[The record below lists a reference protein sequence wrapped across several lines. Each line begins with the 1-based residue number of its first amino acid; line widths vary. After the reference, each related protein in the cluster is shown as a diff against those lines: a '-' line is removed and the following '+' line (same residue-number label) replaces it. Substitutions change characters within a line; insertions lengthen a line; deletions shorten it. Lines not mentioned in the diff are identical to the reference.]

1 MQYGPDHHK
10 WPKILRSIFFCVTA
24 QGVVDNF
31 LALARAAVLSPTTLV
46 ALQPNIY
53 TSLRHSLFV
62 CNVTHQQMV
71 VHSCRSPMTFWRL
84 FGVFGIDSGFPGGLL
99 EAQVGILSTKLSL
112 SCLS

>member
-1 MQYGPDHHK
+1 MVQTTINGQKFCEAFYFVSLHK
-10 WPKILRSIFFCVTA
+10 
-24 QGVVDNF
+24 VVDNF

-71 VHSCRSPMTFWRL
+71 VHSCRSPRDFLEVDWR
-84 FGVFGIDSGFPGGLL
+84 VWD
-99 EAQVGILSTKLSL
+99 
-112 SCLS
+112 